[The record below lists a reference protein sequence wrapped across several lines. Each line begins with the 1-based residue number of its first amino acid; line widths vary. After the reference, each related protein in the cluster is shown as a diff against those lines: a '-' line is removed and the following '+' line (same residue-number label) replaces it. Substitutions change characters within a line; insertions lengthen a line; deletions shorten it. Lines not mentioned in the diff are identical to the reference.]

1 MALQK
6 SQGPSLRLCLLV
18 SKEVGG
24 GSGQHSVLEGCLDR
38 LGEVWH
44 VCEFCVIVAR
54 RVYVEAV
61 T

>member
-38 LGEVWH
+38 LGESVACVWI
-44 VCEFCVIVAR
+44 CVIVAWR
-54 RVYVEAV
+54 GYVESV